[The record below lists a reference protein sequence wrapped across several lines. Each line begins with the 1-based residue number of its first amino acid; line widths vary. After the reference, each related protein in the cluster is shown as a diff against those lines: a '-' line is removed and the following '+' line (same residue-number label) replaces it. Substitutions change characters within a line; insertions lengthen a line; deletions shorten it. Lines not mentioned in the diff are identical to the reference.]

1 MGKHNKGKGHDNRP
15 RDPFTNVKT
24 MGREGMRIMKDIAF
38 GRYNIYNEG
47 HIFRSPDLVKATITE
62 VDKKLLD
69 LSIHINAIQY
79 AYANSTDEAVRNLLW
94 RDQRS
99 YEAYSLIKDTLYRIL
114 LSGDTGFLLVLQ
126 NKLPAYKYNI

>member
-1 MGKHNKGKGHDNRP
+1 MGNKHKGKNNNQQ

-24 MGREGMRIMKDIAF
+24 MGREGMKIMRDIAF

-47 HIFRSPDLVKATITE
+47 HIFRNPDLVKATIVE
-62 VDKKLLD
+62 IDKRLVD
-69 LSIHINAIQY
+69 LSIHITAIQY
-79 AYANSTDEAVRNLLW
+79 AYAGTTDATVQNLLY

-99 YEAYSLIKDTLYRIL
+99 YEAYVLMKDIMNRIL
-114 LSGDTGFLLVLQ
+114 MSGDTGFLLVLA

>member
-1 MGKHNKGKGHDNRP
+1 MGKHNKGKNNQP

-62 VDKKLLD
+62 VDKRLSD
-69 LSIHINAIQY
+69 LTIHINAIQY
-79 AYANSTDEAVRNLLW
+79 AYGNSTDEAVRNLLW

-99 YEAYSLIKDTLYRIL
+99 YEAYMMIRDTLYRIL
-114 LSGDTGFLLVLQ
+114 MSGGDTGFLLVLQ

>member
-1 MGKHNKGKGHDNRP
+1 MGNKHKGKNNHP

-24 MGREGMRIMKDIAF
+24 MGREGMRIMRDIAF

-62 VDKKLLD
+62 VDKKISD
-69 LSIHINAIQY
+69 LSIHITAIQY

-99 YEAYSLIKDTLYRIL
+99 YEAYMLIRDTLYRIL
-114 LSGDTGFLLVLQ
+114 MSGDTGFLLVLQ

>member
-1 MGKHNKGKGHDNRP
+1 MGKHNNKGNNNRP
-15 RDPFTNVKT
+15 KDPFTNVKT

-47 HIFRSPDLVKATITE
+47 HIFRSPDLVKATIAE
-62 VDKKLLD
+62 VDKRLLD
-69 LSIHINAIQY
+69 LSIHISAIQY
-79 AYANSTDEAVRNLLW
+79 AYTASTDEAIRNLLW

-99 YEAYSLIKDTLYRIL
+99 YEAYMLIKDTLYRIL
-114 LSGDTGFLLVLQ
+114 MSGDTGFLLVLQ